1 MMRIHLRRIWADRR
15 LLICLVVA
23 FGIAILLAKP
33 QILTIEQLRSMD
45 LGDLQA
51 RFRLAELQSKEDIIR
66 WYAAHV
72 YLPEVIAGNSTAIL
86 IAAVL
91 GSYIIGSCL
100 TGPIIAEQYAGTPRT
115 RMAVRLYAALCVG
128 GLLFSLLLLGTVLFV
143 YARECLQMLGSDVWR
158 TLLPMLGWRVFF
170 DVAAF
175 GLVALFAFLTRELYI
190 SFCVGAILSTL
201 TTMLKIL
208 RDELWWLPNY
218 ALRNMFLYQLSTSEQ
233 LSYVIPSLAMLMVTP
248 VVGILILSRIE
259 LK

>member
-15 LLICLVVA
+15 LLICLVIA
-23 FGIAILLAKP
+23 FFIAVILAKP
-33 QILTIEQLRSMD
+33 QAFSEEQLRSMD
-45 LGDLQA
+45 LSDLQA
-51 RFRLAELQSKEDIIR
+51 RFGLGELQSKEDIIG
-66 WYAAHV
+66 WYAAQV

-91 GSYIIGSCL
+91 GSYIIGACL
-100 TGPIIAEQYAGTPRT
+100 TGPIISEQYTGTSRT
-115 RMAVRLYAALCVG
+115 LMAFRLYATVCVG
-128 GLLFSLLLLGTVLFV
+128 GLLFSLLLMGTVLLV
-143 YARECLQMLGSDVWR
+143 YARECLLLLGSAAWQK
-158 TLLPMLGWRVFF
+158 LLPMLAWRVFF

-175 GLVALFAFLTRELYI
+175 GLAALFAFLTREMYI

-201 TTMLKIL
+201 TTMLKML